1 MRERIYRFLYDSKD
15 KVLGILH
22 LFSQLSAL
30 SALCLIIYQN
40 GFRLSHKETL
50 IIHETFEILF
60 GVFAL
65 NYFARLLYSFERLEF
80 IKHTWFEGLIMVLI
94 TITGLKTLIFDFHF
108 TEVIFSFFKLKEYT
122 HFYSMVITVSM
133 LYLVG
138 FELVRF
144 SNILNSIALQPATT
158 FILSFLILICL
169 GTGLLMLPAMTEKIG
184 GASFMEAL
192 FTSVSASCVTGLII
206 VDTATYFSF
215 KGQLV
220 ILILMQLGGIGI
232 VSFTT
237 FFATFLKSGVGIKQQ
252 LMIQDYLS
260 GETLSSSRSLLRQ
273 VVFITFTI
281 ELLAFIGIY
290 FSWGSEIQFAGTG
303 DRLFKSVFHAV
314 SAFCNAGFSLYTNG
328 LYEEG
333 IRHSYLLHVIIG
345 CTVIVGGLGFSVV
358 QDVLSPRM
366 LRERLDKPWKHWR
379 LSSKIAI
386 YTSAGL
392 ILFGMIL
399 FYLIESKKGHVLD
412 GADTFTALIVS
423 FFQSVTTRTAGF
435 NTIDI
440 GALAA
445 PTLIFM
451 IFLMFIGAS
460 SGSTGGGIKTSTFLI
475 IVNSSIATI
484 RGKKSIDMA
493 GRTISSDLLFKA
505 YSIFVFAASYNLVMI
520 FLLTISE
527 QGIDILDLVFE
538 QISAFATVGLSTGIT
553 ASLSTAG
560 KWFIILSMFVGRIG
574 TLTLAIALSNRI
586 ATNNYK
592 YPNAHL
598 LIG

>member
-22 LFSQLSAL
+22 LFSQLSAF

-40 GFRLSHKETL
+40 GFRLSQKETV
-50 IIHETFEILF
+50 IIHETLELLF
-60 GVFAL
+60 GVFAI
-65 NYFARLLYSFERLEF
+65 NYFARLLYSFERIQF
-80 IKHTWFEGLIMVLI
+80 IKNTWFEGLVMVLI
-94 TITGLKTLIFDFHF
+94 TLTGLKTLLFDFHF
-108 TEVIFSFFKLKEYT
+108 TEVIFSVLKLKEYT

-144 SNILNSIALQPATT
+144 SNILNSVALQPATT
-158 FILSFLILICL
+158 FILSFLILIAL
-169 GTGLLMLPAMTEKIG
+169 GTGLLMLPAMTIKIG
-184 GASFMEAL
+184 GASFMEAV

-206 VDTATYFSF
+206 VDTATFFTF
-215 KGQLV
+215 KGQIV

-260 GETLSSSRSLLRQ
+260 GETLLSSKSLLRQ
-273 VVFITFTI
+273 VVFITLSI
-281 ELLAFIGIY
+281 ELLTFIGIY
-290 FSWGSEIQFAGTG
+290 FSWGSEIQFTGIG
-303 DRLFKSVFHAV
+303 DRIFKSLFHAV
-314 SAFCNAGFSLYTNG
+314 SAFCNAGFSIFTNG
-328 LYEEG
+328 LYEES
-333 IRHSYLLHVIIG
+333 IRNSYLLHVIIG
-345 CTVIVGGLGFSVV
+345 FAVIVGGLGFSVI
-358 QDVLSPRM
+358 QDVLSPKM
-366 LRERLDKPWKHWR
+366 LRERLEKPWKNWR
-379 LSSKIAI
+379 MSSKIAI
-386 YTSAGL
+386 YTSAAL

-412 GADTFTALIVS
+412 GADTFTALVAS

-435 NTIDI
+435 NTVDI
-440 GALAA
+440 GALAT

-484 RGKKSIDMA
+484 RGKKTIDMA
-493 GRTISSDLLFKA
+493 GRTISNDLLFKA
-505 YSIFVFAASYNLVMI
+505 YSIFVFSASYNLVLI
-520 FLLTISE
+520 FLLSISE
-527 QGIDILDLVFE
+527 EGLSILDLVFE

-553 ASLSTAG
+553 ASLSTPG
-560 KWFIILSMFVGRIG
+560 KCLIILSMFVGRIG

-586 ATNNYK
+586 STTNYK

>member
-1 MRERIYRFLYDSKD
+1 MRERLYSFLYDSKD
-15 KVLGILH
+15 KVLGLLH
-22 LFSQLSAL
+22 LFSQLSAF

-40 GFRLSHKETL
+40 GFRLSQKETV
-50 IIHETFEILF
+50 IILETFELLF

-65 NYFARLLYSFERLEF
+65 NYFARLLYSFERIQFL
-80 IKHTWFEGLIMVLI
+80 KQTWFEGLIMVLI

-108 TEVIFSFFKLKEYT
+108 TEALFSFFKLKEYT
-122 HFYSMVITVSM
+122 HFYSVVITVSM

-158 FILSFLILICL
+158 FIFSFLLLIAI

-206 VDTATYFSF
+206 VDTATFFTF
-215 KGQLV
+215 KGQIV

-237 FFATFLKSGVGIKQQ
+237 FFASFLKSGVGIKQQ

-260 GETLSSSRSLLRQ
+260 GENLSSSRSLLRQ
-273 VVFITFTI
+273 VIFITFTI
-281 ELLAFIGIY
+281 ELMAFVGIY
-290 FSWGSEIQFAGTG
+290 FSWGSEIQFTGFG
-303 DRLFKSVFHAV
+303 DRVFKSLFHAV
-314 SAFCNAGFSLYTNG
+314 SAFCNSGFSLFSNG
-328 LYEEG
+328 LYDTT
-333 IRHSYLLHVIIG
+333 IRNSYLLHVIIAF
-345 CTVIVGGLGFSVV
+345 TIIIGGLGFHVI
-358 QDVLSPRM
+358 QDVLSPKM
-366 LRERLDKPWKHWR
+366 LRERLKKPWKNWR
-379 LSSKIAI
+379 LSTKIAV
-386 YTSAGL
+386 YTSSTL
-392 ILFGMIL
+392 ILFGTVL

-412 GADTFTALIVS
+412 GADPFTALVTS

-435 NTIDI
+435 NTVDMR
-440 GALAA
+440 ALSA

-475 IVNSSIATI
+475 IVTSSIATI
-484 RGKKSIDMA
+484 RGKKNIDMA
-493 GRTISSDLLFKA
+493 GRTITSDLLFKA
-505 YSIFVFAASYNLVMI
+505 YSIFVFAASYNLVLI
-520 FLLTISE
+520 FLLSISE
-527 QGIDILDLVFE
+527 EGISILDLVFE

-553 ASLSTAG
+553 ASLSTSG
-560 KWFIILSMFVGRIG
+560 KWLIILSMFIGRIG
-574 TLTLAIALSNRI
+574 TLTLALALSSRI
-586 ATNNYK
+586 TTNNYK

>member
-22 LFSQLSAL
+22 LFSQLSAF

-40 GFRLSHKETL
+40 GFRLSQKETI
-50 IIHETFEILF
+50 IIHETFELLF
-60 GVFAL
+60 GVFAI
-65 NYFARLLYSFERLEF
+65 NYFARLLYTFERIQF
-80 IKHTWFEGLIMVLI
+80 IKNTWFEGLVMVLI

-122 HFYSMVITVSM
+122 HFYSVVITVSM

-158 FILSFLILICL
+158 FIFSFLILIAI
-169 GTGLLMLPAMTEKIG
+169 GTGLLMLPAMTIKIG
-184 GASFMEAL
+184 GASFMEAI

-206 VDTATYFSF
+206 VDTATFFTF
-215 KGQLV
+215 KGQIV
-220 ILILMQLGGIGI
+220 ILLLMQLGGIGI

-260 GETLSSSRSLLRQ
+260 GENLSSSRSLLRQ

-281 ELLAFIGIY
+281 ELLTFIGIY
-290 FSWGSEIQFAGTG
+290 FSWGSEIQFTGIG
-303 DRLFKSVFHAV
+303 DRIFKSLFHAV
-314 SAFCNAGFSLYTNG
+314 SAFCNAGFSLFTNG
-328 LYEEG
+328 LYEES

-345 CTVIVGGLGFSVV
+345 CAVIVGGLGFSVI
-358 QDVLSPRM
+358 QDVLSPKM
-366 LRERLDKPWKHWR
+366 LRERLEKPWKNWR

-386 YTSAGL
+386 YSSTAL
-392 ILFGMIL
+392 IFFGMVL
-399 FYLIESKKGHVLD
+399 FYLVESKKGHVLD
-412 GADTFTALIVS
+412 GADTFTALVAS

-435 NTIDI
+435 NTVDI
-440 GALAA
+440 GALSN

-475 IVNSSIATI
+475 IANSSIATI

-493 GRTISSDLLFKA
+493 GRTISNDLLFKA
-505 YSIFVFAASYNLVMI
+505 YSIFVFAASYNLVLI
-520 FLLTISE
+520 FLLSITDEGLS
-527 QGIDILDLVFE
+527 ILDLVFE

-553 ASLSTAG
+553 ASLSTSG
-560 KWFIILSMFVGRIG
+560 KWLIILSMFVGRIG
-574 TLTLAIALSNRI
+574 TLTLALALSNRI
-586 ATNNYK
+586 STTNYK

>member
-22 LFSQLSAL
+22 LFSQLSAF

-40 GFRLSHKETL
+40 GFRLSQKETI
-50 IIHETFEILF
+50 IIHETFELVF
-60 GVFAL
+60 GVFAI
-65 NYFARLLYSFERLEF
+65 NYFARLLYSFERIQF
-80 IKHTWFEGLIMVLI
+80 IKNTWFEGLVMVLI

-122 HFYSMVITVSM
+122 HFYSVVITLSM

-158 FILSFLILICL
+158 FIFSFLILIAI
-169 GTGLLMLPAMTEKIG
+169 GTGLLMLPAMTIKLG

-206 VDTATYFSF
+206 VDTATFFTF
-215 KGQLV
+215 KGQIV

-252 LMIQDYLS
+252 LMIQDFLS
-260 GETLSSSRSLLRQ
+260 GENLSSSRSLLRQ

-281 ELLAFIGIY
+281 ELLTFIGIY
-290 FSWGSEIQFAGTG
+290 FSWGSEIQFTGVG
-303 DRLFKSVFHAV
+303 DRIFKSLFHAV
-314 SAFCNAGFSLYTNG
+314 SAFCNAGFSLFTNG
-328 LYEEG
+328 LYEES

-345 CTVIVGGLGFSVV
+345 CAVIVGGLGFSVI
-358 QDVLSPRM
+358 QDVLSPKM
-366 LRERLDKPWKHWR
+366 LRERLEKPWKNWR
-379 LSSKIAI
+379 MSSKIAI
-386 YTSAGL
+386 YTSAAL
-392 ILFGMIL
+392 ILFGMVL

-412 GADTFTALIVS
+412 GADTFTALVTS

-435 NTIDI
+435 NTVDMA
-440 GALAA
+440 ALST

-493 GRTISSDLLFKA
+493 GRTISNDLLFKA
-505 YSIFVFAASYNLVMI
+505 YSIFVFAASYNLVLI
-520 FLLTISE
+520 FLLSISE
-527 QGIDILDLVFE
+527 EGLNILDIVFE

-553 ASLSTAG
+553 ASLSTPG
-560 KWFIILSMFVGRIG
+560 KWLIILSMFVGRIG
-574 TLTLAIALSNRI
+574 TLTLALALSNRI
-586 ATNNYK
+586 ATTNYK